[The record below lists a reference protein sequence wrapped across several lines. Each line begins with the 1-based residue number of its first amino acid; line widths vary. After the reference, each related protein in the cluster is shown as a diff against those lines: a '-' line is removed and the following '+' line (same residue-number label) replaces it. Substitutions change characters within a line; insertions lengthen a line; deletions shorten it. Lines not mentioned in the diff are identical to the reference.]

1 MDKDNKQKSAV
12 AEREEKIISFWKENE
27 SFKKSLE
34 KESPKGNYVFYDGP
48 PFATGLPHYGH
59 ILGSTCKDVFG
70 RYKTMQGYMVP
81 RKWGWDCHGLP
92 IENIVEKD
100 LGISG
105 KGAIEEFGIKEFVE
119 HARSKVLTYVG
130 EWEKTVERIGR
141 WVDFK
146 NSYKTMDNTFIES
159 VWWALGEMNKKELL
173 YEGVR
178 VLAYCPRCE
187 TPIANSEIAMDNSYK
202 DITDISVYV
211 KFKLTNE
218 PNTYL
223 LAWTTTPWTLPGNT
237 AIAINKD
244 IDYVF
249 FSYEGATYISAKEFF
264 IKDKK
269 FPFEKEKAEIIKEVK
284 GSELVGLSYE
294 PVFSYFKDKEVAKN
308 PNIWKVWHADFV
320 NVEQGT
326 GIAHEAPAFGEDDM
340 VLAQKNNIPFIKH
353 VNPDGTFIDE
363 VEDFKGLKV
372 KPKEDH
378 QKTDI
383 EVIKHLAHKGAL
395 FAKEKIIHSYPH
407 CWRCETPLLYYALPS
422 WFVNIQKIKKEMLK
436 DAESMNWIPEYLKEG
451 RFKNSMENAPDWT
464 ISRNRYWASP
474 LPIWKSHD
482 GKILFV
488 NSLETLRKHT
498 KKSGNKY
505 LVMRHG
511 EADHNLLGMA
521 SSDPNEPVHLT
532 EKGKEQVKAKID
544 ELKNQGVEIIVTSP
558 FVRTRE
564 TAQLIKESLNISDS
578 NYFIDERL
586 REIDIGVYNKGT
598 WAKFHE
604 DYPKTKENFF
614 IAPEGGES
622 YAQVKGW
629 MMNFINDLEIKYKG
643 KKILIVTHGGPA
655 WLLLAG
661 AHGYDAEN
669 TLDMVRHKK
678 DFHYF
683 ENAEFMEVP
692 YVTFPHNENWELD
705 MHRPYIDHII
715 LEDEN
720 GTSYYR
726 IPEVIDCWYES
737 GSMPFAQDHYPFE
750 RPNWK
755 KENFPGG
762 FVAEYIAQ
770 TRTWFY
776 YTHVVSS
783 VLFGKAPFENVVT
796 TGTVLAE
803 DGQKM
808 SKSKNNFPDPWIIF
822 NKYGVDALRFY
833 LMSSS
838 VMKGEDFNFSEKGV
852 QDVTNKIVNRL
863 DNVVAFYE
871 LYRDKSIEKDD
882 NPSSEN
888 VLDTWIVSR
897 LGETLESVTSGME
910 SYDMVSGTRP
920 IESLIEDLSTWYLRR
935 SRERIKEGDKEAKQT
950 MYFVL
955 KNLAKMLAPFTPF
968 IAEDVWQK
976 LKNEKDVESVHLAE
990 WPEVIKFNKDILTSM
1005 QLVRDIC
1012 NVGNMLRKKENV
1024 PLRQPLATLY
1034 IDKEV
1039 NKEYEEII
1047 KDELNV
1053 KSLEK
1058 GEEISFDMKITE
1070 ELKQEGMYREFV
1082 RAVQDVRKEESKK
1095 PDDIVVL
1102 NVETDSSGKDLI
1114 NKWQSQISKIV
1125 GAKEIVF
1132 VENSGKEVKIDTI
1145 VFKISLE

>member
-1 MDKDNKQKSAV
+1 MDKDNKSKSSV
-12 AEREEKIISFWKENE
+12 AEREEKIISFWKANE

-81 RKWGWDCHGLP
+81 RRWGWDCHGLP

-159 VWWALGEMNKKELL
+159 VWWALGEMNKKDLL

-211 KFKLTNE
+211 KFKLIGQE
-218 PNTYL
+218 NTYL

-249 FSYEGATYISAKEFF
+249 FSYEASTYISAKEFF

-269 FPFEKEKAEIIKEVK
+269 FPFEKEKAEILKEVK
-284 GSELVGLSYE
+284 GEELIGLSYE
-294 PVFSYFKDKEVAKN
+294 PVFSYFKNSEVAKN
-308 PNIWKVWHADFV
+308 ENIWKVWHADFV

-340 VLAQKNNIPFIKH
+340 GLAQKNNIPFIKH

-363 VEDFKGLKV
+363 VQDFKGLKV

-383 EVIKHLAHKGAL
+383 EVIKYLAHNGAL

-422 WFVNIQKIKKEMLK
+422 WFVNIQKVKKEMLK
-436 DAESMNWIPEYLKEG
+436 NAESMNWIPEYLKEG

-474 LPIWKSHD
+474 LPIWKSKE

-488 NSLETLRKHT
+488 NSLDTLRKNT

-505 LVMRHG
+505 FVMRHG
-511 EADHNLLGMA
+511 EADHNLLGL
-521 SSDPNEPVHLT
+521 SSADPDEPVHLT
-532 EKGKEQVKAKID
+532 EKGKEQVKSKIE
-544 ELKNQGVEIIVTSP
+544 ELKKEGVEIIVTSP

-564 TAQLIKESLNISDS
+564 TAEILKESLNVSDS

-661 AHGYDAEN
+661 SHGYDAEN

-683 ENAEFMEVP
+683 DNAEFMEVP
-692 YVTFPHNENWELD
+692 FVPFPHNENWELD
-705 MHRPYIDHII
+705 LHRPYIDHVI
-715 LEDEN
+715 LEDEK

-783 VLFGKAPFENVVT
+783 ALFGQAPFENVVT

-871 LYRDKSIEKDD
+871 LYRDKSVEKDD
-882 NPSSEN
+882 TPDSKN
-888 VLDTWIVSR
+888 VLDAWIVSR

-920 IESLIEDLSTWYLRR
+920 IEGLIEDLSTWYLRR

-976 LKNEKDVESVHLAE
+976 LKSEKDADSVHLAS
-990 WPEVIKFNKDILTSM
+990 WPELVKFDKEILANM

-1012 NVGNMLRKKENV
+1012 NVGNMLRKKENI

-1053 KSLEK
+1053 KNTEK
-1058 GEEISFDMKITE
+1058 GKEISFDMNITE

-1082 RAVQDVRKEESKK
+1082 RAVQDVRKEENKK
-1095 PDDIVVL
+1095 PDDIVIL
-1102 NVETDSSGKDLI
+1102 SIDTDSNGKDLI
-1114 NKWQSQISKIV
+1114 TKWHSQISKIV
-1125 GAKEIVF
+1125 GAKEIIF
-1132 VENSGKEVKIDTI
+1132 TENSGKEVKIDTI